1 MPDSNQHPTPEG
13 EQPEPSAT
21 TRRKDRATTSGSSA
35 SPASDDGARRKVHI
49 VLQGKGGVGKTY
61 ISSLIAQYLKDK
73 GEPVACLDTDPVNA
87 SFAAIP
93 ALEAT
98 PVDLLVDDRINVD
111 ALDGMVER
119 LLSEDKNFIIDNG
132 AASFV
137 PLSRYLIEN
146 DIPGL
151 ITAGGKGVVV
161 HTVITGGPALLET
174 AKALAAMIEQLPE
187 NVELVVWVNAFFGP
201 VITESGQEFE
211 QTPLYQEHRD
221 RITGVVRLD
230 ELNPDTFGHNLADM
244 LGRRLTFAEAEQS
257 PEFRVVA
264 KQRLRQIR
272 QPIWNQMAHVL

>member
-1 MPDSNQHPTPEG
+1 M
-13 EQPEPSAT
+13 
-21 TRRKDRATTSGSSA
+21 
-35 SPASDDGARRKVHI
+35 HI

-61 ISSLIAQYLKDK
+61 ISSLIAQYLKEK

-93 ALEAT
+93 SLAAEA
-98 PVDLLVDDRINVD
+98 VDLLIDDRINVD

-119 LLSEDKNFIIDNG
+119 LLSEDKTFIIDNG

-187 NVELVVWVNAFFGP
+187 NVELVVWVNAYFGP
-201 VITESGQEFE
+201 VVTESGQEFE
-211 QTPLYQEHRD
+211 QTRLYQEHRD

-264 KQRLRQIR
+264 KQRLRQIK
-272 QPIWNQMAHVL
+272 QPIWNQMAHVI